1 MSIKLQH
8 PILNNFGYQFNRGN
22 IYLIVA
28 TNGTGKTTFFRTIT
42 NLIRRKNGEIKF
54 DNQTFEQQKRQVFFY
69 ESSNWLDGNLSG
81 LDYLEFVK
89 QQWRSRLDINEM
101 INCWGMSKYIK
112 VPIKKYSLGMKQ
124 RLLIAMYFVSD
135 ADYLIMDEISN
146 GLDEDGRRLLY
157 TQLKEAAKKKQK
169 CLIISSHH
177 RTNMTPIAD
186 YVLEMKGQTMK
197 EAN

>member
-8 PILNNFGYQFNRGN
+8 PILNNFSYQFNRGN

-42 NLIRRKNGEIKF
+42 NLISRKNGEIKF

-69 ESSNWLDGNLSG
+69 ESSNWLDSNLSG
-81 LDYLEFVK
+81 LDYLKFVK

-135 ADYLIMDEISN
+135 ANYLIMDEISN

-177 RTNMTPIAD
+177 RSNMTPIAD
-186 YVLEMKGQTMK
+186 YVLEMKEQIMK
-197 EAN
+197 EVN